1 MNPEK
6 KLAVLLVIPLFNHAE
21 TVGDV
26 VEKSIATGFPV
37 LVVDDGSEDRG
48 LQAVKNKDCMTISL
62 AENKGKGEA
71 IRAGANFAAEND
83 FDAILTLDA
92 DGQHNPAESTNLIE
106 EAQSGQWPAI
116 IIGARQMVQDTVP
129 NSSHFGKKFSNFWVR
144 LEAGVDLED
153 TQSGM
158 RLYPVKELLALDL
171 KKRRYDFEI
180 EVLVKA
186 IWAGV
191 DARSVSVSVHYPP
204 ADERVSHFDKVVDN
218 FRLTKLHTS
227 LVVRCLLP
235 LPHKQLVAKK
245 KQKEERLVVKNPW
258 QTLKNIC
265 RESSSPFWLAVAVW
279 FGIFL
284 GALPLLACH
293 TVVIIYV
300 AYRFK
305 LNKVAS
311 VAASQFCMPP
321 IVPAL
326 CIETGYYFRTG
337 EFLLDLSYERWL
349 LEAHYRLWDWFIGS
363 LVIGPVLGFVGA
375 GIVYFI
381 ASTIGGSKNAKTSLI
396 DAE

>member
-1 MNPEK
+1 MTLEK

-26 VEKSIATGFPV
+26 VEKAMATGFSV
-37 LVVDDGSEDRG
+37 LVVDDGSEDIG
-48 LQAVKNKDCMTISL
+48 LKAIKNEDCMTISL
-62 AENKGKGEA
+62 TENRGKGEA
-71 IRAGANFAAEND
+71 IKAGAKFAAENN
-83 FDAILTLDA
+83 FDAILTIDA
-92 DGQHNPAESTNLIE
+92 DGQHNPAESIKLIE
-106 EAQSGQWPAI
+106 EAQNGEWPAI
-116 IIGARQMVQDTVP
+116 VIGARQMVQDTVP
-129 NSSHFGKKFSNFWVR
+129 SSSHFGKKFSNFWVR

-158 RLYPVKELLALDL
+158 RLYPVQELLALDL
-171 KKRRYDFEI
+171 KKSRYDFEI
-180 EVLVKA
+180 EILVKA
-186 IWAGV
+186 IWARV

-204 ADERVSHFDKVVDN
+204 ANERVSHFDKVVDN
-218 FRLTKLHTS
+218 FRLTKLHTT
-227 LVVRCLLP
+227 LVLRRLLP
-235 LPHKQLVAKK
+235 LPYKQLVVKER
-245 KQKEERLVVKNPW
+245 QKEEPLVVKNPW

-279 FGIFL
+279 FGIFF

-305 LNKVAS
+305 LNKIAS

-349 LEAHYRLWDWFIGS
+349 LEAHYRLWDWFLGS
-363 LVIGPVLGFVGA
+363 LVVGPVLGLVA
-375 GIVYFI
+375 ACIVYFI
-381 ASTIGGSKNAKTSLI
+381 ASTIGESKDAKIRLA